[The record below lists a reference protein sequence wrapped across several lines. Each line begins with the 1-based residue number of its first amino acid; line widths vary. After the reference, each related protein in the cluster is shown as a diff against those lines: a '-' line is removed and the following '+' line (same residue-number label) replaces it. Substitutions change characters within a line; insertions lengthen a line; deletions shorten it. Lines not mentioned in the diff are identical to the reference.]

1 MNRDPRIAL
10 LLMKELVAA
19 LLANDP
25 HFFKRWVWGVQGLG
39 EAVMVELLLD

>member
-1 MNRDPRIAL
+1 MTQETRIAL
-10 LLMKELVAA
+10 LLMKELVAV

-25 HFFKRWVWGVQGLG
+25 YFFKQWIWGVQGLG